1 METTTAPSI
10 DVDQLL
16 TEAKALIEDGKN
28 FLLSQGKV
36 LELSEWIT
44 ISEYAKKHSISTQVI
59 SQWIIR
65 GVIPEDSY
73 VDIPEIGK
81 KLVRDIIYKD

>member
-10 DVDQLL
+10 DIDKLL
-16 TEAKALIEDGKN
+16 SETKMLIEEGKD

-44 ISEYAKKHSISTQVI
+44 ISEYSKKYSVSTQVI

-73 VDIPEIGK
+73 IDIPEIGK
-81 KLVRDIIYKD
+81 KLVRDTRYKD